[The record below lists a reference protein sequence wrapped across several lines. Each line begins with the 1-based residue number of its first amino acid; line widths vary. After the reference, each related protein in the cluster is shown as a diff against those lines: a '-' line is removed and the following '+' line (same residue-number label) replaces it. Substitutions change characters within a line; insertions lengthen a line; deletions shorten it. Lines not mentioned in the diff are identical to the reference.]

1 MSQKGKK
8 GKPDPFLL
16 NDLVKKIKIN
26 KKNILYWGYISR
38 L

>member
-1 MSQKGKK
+1 MSQKKEKK

-26 KKNILYWGYISR
+26 KKKYFILGIH
-38 L
+38 